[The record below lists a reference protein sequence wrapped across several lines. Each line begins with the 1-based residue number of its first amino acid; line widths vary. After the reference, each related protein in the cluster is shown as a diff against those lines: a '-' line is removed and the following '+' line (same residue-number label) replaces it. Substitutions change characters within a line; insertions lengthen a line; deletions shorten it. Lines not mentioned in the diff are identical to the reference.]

1 VFRLNIWN
9 EGQALRLG
17 ARLVDGRHFS
27 ASNSAALKD
36 NVWGFDG
43 FGFCPR
49 QAMTK
54 VEFHSPVDAALMAA
68 NEPPDGPRRDDGDG
82 ESKTGIVTKTRPKTK
97 KPNLYKVL
105 LLNDDFTPMEF
116 VVLVLQRFFNKGQE
130 DATRIMLHV
139 HHKGVGICGVYTYE
153 VAETKVTQVMDFSRQ
168 HGHPLQCT
176 MEKE

>member
-1 VFRLNIWN
+1 MKTRNLPI
-9 EGQALRLG
+9 
-17 ARLVDGRHFS
+17 
-27 ASNSAALKD
+27 AALI
-36 NVWGFDG
+36 
-43 FGFCPR
+43 R
-49 QAMTK
+49 
-54 VEFHSPVDAALMAA
+54 MAG
-68 NEPPDGPRRDDGDG
+68 NDDQPNGPGRDDRDGD
-82 ESKTGIVTKTRPKTK
+82 SKTGIVTKTRPKTK
-97 KPNLYKVL
+97 KPSLYKVL

-168 HGHPLQCT
+168 HGYSLQCT